1 MKVRSKGLVMAGVV
15 LFLAG
20 CAQPRYQFFKDGSTQ
35 REFSQDDAACGVQTS
50 NVQMADWEYR
60 GTIMEGAN
68 IKSKQQQVYLACMS
82 AKGYD
87 RRQVQ

>member
-1 MKVRSKGLVMAGVV
+1 VKVRSKGLVVAGVV
-15 LFLAG
+15 LLVAG

-68 IKSKQQQVYLACMS
+68 IKSKQQQVYLACMT

>member
-1 MKVRSKGLVMAGVV
+1 
-15 LFLAG
+15 
-20 CAQPRYQFFKDGSTQ
+20 
-35 REFSQDDAACGVQTS
+35 
-50 NVQMADWEYR
+50 MADWEYR

-68 IKSKQQQVYLACMS
+68 IKSKQQQVYLACMA